1 MGLEPSLRFD
11 HFAYPVDDL
20 VRAEDFY
27 TRVLEIPIYERRG
40 LRVRDVQAGTLP
52 RTFLNVA
59 GRRVGIFFGRES
71 FAEHEQRPGLPLVGL
86 EITADGMMRTVGR
99 RRES

>member
-27 TRVLEIPIYERRG
+27 TARLGNPD
-40 LRVRDVQAGTLP
+40 L
-52 RTFLNVA
+52 
-59 GRRVGIFFGRES
+59 
-71 FAEHEQRPGLPLVGL
+71 
-86 EITADGMMRTVGR
+86 
-99 RRES
+99 